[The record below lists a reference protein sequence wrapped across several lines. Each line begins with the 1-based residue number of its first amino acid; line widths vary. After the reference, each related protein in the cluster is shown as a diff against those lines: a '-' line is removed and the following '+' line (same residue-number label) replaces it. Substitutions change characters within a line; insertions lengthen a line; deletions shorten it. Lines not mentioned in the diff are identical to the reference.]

1 MLFGGHLSVTF
12 LSGSHE
18 AVETARAAA
27 RGKDVV
33 VLGANIDRQC
43 LAEGLADE
51 ILIHLVPIVL
61 GDGIRLFASPAS
73 PVAFKPVSVGQSGD
87 LTDLRFKIVR

>member
-1 MLFGGHLSVTF
+1 
-12 LSGSHE
+12 
-18 AVETARAAA
+18 
-27 RGKDVV
+27 VV
-33 VLGANIDRQC
+33 VGASIARQC

-61 GDGIRLFASPAS
+61 GDGIRLFASPAAS
-73 PVAFKPVSVGQSGD
+73 PIAFKPVSVGRSGD